1 MAYDTFRLNVMVT
14 PPTTLDFDGDE
25 MNMHV
30 PQSVTTSTEIEI
42 LAGVTPTSRRPA
54 NTSSSSSSSRTS
66 RSAPSHHAAAGRAHR
81 PQGVPFPTSPPTTAC
96 RPLADGATH
105 YTGAQ
110 ALSLPLPPT
119 LHIDNGKTIVRA
131 APGEGL
137 HRQGCTR
144 SSPRASCMKRHENA
158 QRHRQLSLSR

>member
-1 MAYDTFRLNVMVT
+1 
-14 PPTTLDFDGDE
+14 

-54 NTSSSSSSSRTS
+54 NTSHHHRRPGRRARHLLITQQPDVRIDRKAFN
-66 RSAPSHHAAAGRAHR
+66 RS
-81 PQGVPFPTSPPTTAC
+81 PTSPPTTAC
-96 RPLADGATH
+96 RFPLADGATH

-119 LHIDNGKTIVRA
+119 LHIDNGKTIVGRRLEKGSIDRA
-131 APGEGL
+131 VPEAVHGRP
-137 HRQGCTR
+137 
-144 SSPRASCMKRHENA
+144 A
-158 QRHRQLSLSR
+158 